1 LGITPVDLYRA
12 GNAAGPRMDRLRPI
26 DIPVIQQNGVDWV
39 IPLSGGVSTNEQR
52 LAPVRAWWLLPRGTI
67 FSTLLA
73 VRNDHGSHWVW
84 EPAQSME
91 LAEFLRLLASLNGEF
106 VRV

>member
-39 IPLSGGVSTNEQR
+39 TPLSGGVSTNEQR
-52 LAPVRAWWLLPRGTI
+52 LAPARAWWLLPSGTI
-67 FSTLLA
+67 FNALLV

-84 EPAQSME
+84 EPAQGME
-91 LAEFLRLLASLNGEF
+91 LAEFL
-106 VRV
+106 